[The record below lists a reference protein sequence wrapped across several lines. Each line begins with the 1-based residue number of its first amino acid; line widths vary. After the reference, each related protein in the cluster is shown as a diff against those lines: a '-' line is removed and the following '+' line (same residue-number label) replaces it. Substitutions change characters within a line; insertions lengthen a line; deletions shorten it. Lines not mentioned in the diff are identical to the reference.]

1 MAISVMLESFRLLLQ
16 AHGKGRS
23 MKCPSFYRTI
33 QVDGFSIFYREAGP
47 KDGPTLLLL
56 HGLPSSSRMFEP
68 LFARLSYCR
77 LVTINIVSGRPG
89 CEYHP
94 SDMAITM
101 NSLDHLVLTVANI
114 DITVDFYTEVL
125 GMELFTVDGRKALAF
140 GEQMIK
146 LQQRGHEVNPK
157 AAHPTA
163 GASDICFL
171 TSTPLDE
178 VIHHLNEQRVH
189 IEEGPVERNGAMGK
203 MRSIYVR
210 DPDKNL
216 VEISNY

>member
-1 MAISVMLESFRLLLQ
+1 MIHPRAASGMESQLRRSPR
-16 AHGKGRS
+16 ATPTKCCGKPPR
-23 MKCPSFYRTI
+23 
-33 QVDGFSIFYREAGP
+33 DA
-47 KDGPTLLLL
+47 
-56 HGLPSSSRMFEP
+56 
-68 LFARLSYCR
+68 
-77 LVTINIVSGRPG
+77 
-89 CEYHP
+89 YHP
-94 SDMAITM
+94 FEMAITI

-114 DITVDFYTEVL
+114 DITADFYTEVL

-146 LQQRGHEVNPK
+146 LQQRGHEVDPK

-163 GASDICFL
+163 GAGDICFI

-178 VIHHLNEQRVH
+178 VIRYLNEQKVR

-216 VEISNY
+216 VKISNY

>member
-1 MAISVMLESFRLLLQ
+1 LIRGA
-16 AHGKGRS
+16 AGKYS
-23 MKCPSFYRTI
+23 AS
-33 QVDGFSIFYREAGP
+33 
-47 KDGPTLLLL
+47 
-56 HGLPSSSRMFEP
+56 LP
-68 LFARLSYCR
+68 
-77 LVTINIVSGRPG
+77 IG
-89 CEYHP
+89 EYHP
-94 SDMAITM
+94 SHMAITM
-101 NSLDHLVLTVANI
+101 DSLDHLVLTVANI
-114 DITVDFYTEVL
+114 DISVDFYTEVL

-163 GASDICFL
+163 GAGDICFI

-178 VIHHLNEQRVH
+178 VIRYLGEQKVR
-189 IEEGPVERNGAMGK
+189 IEEGPVERSGAMGK
-203 MRSIYVR
+203 MRSIYLR

>member
-1 MAISVMLESFRLLLQ
+1 M
-16 AHGKGRS
+16 
-23 MKCPSFYRTI
+23 
-33 QVDGFSIFYREAGP
+33 D
-47 KDGPTLLLL
+47 
-56 HGLPSSSRMFEP
+56 
-68 LFARLSYCR
+68 
-77 LVTINIVSGRPG
+77 
-89 CEYHP
+89 
-94 SDMAITM
+94 
-101 NSLDHLVLTVANI
+101 SLDHLVLTVANI

-125 GMELFTVDGRKALAF
+125 GMELFTVDGRKALTF

-146 LQQRGHEVNPK
+146 LQQRGHEASPK
-157 AAHPTA
+157 AAHPTS
-163 GASDICFL
+163 GSGDICFI

-178 VIHHLNEQRVH
+178 VIRQLNEQKVH

>member
-1 MAISVMLESFRLLLQ
+1 
-16 AHGKGRS
+16 
-23 MKCPSFYRTI
+23 
-33 QVDGFSIFYREAGP
+33 
-47 KDGPTLLLL
+47 
-56 HGLPSSSRMFEP
+56 
-68 LFARLSYCR
+68 
-77 LVTINIVSGRPG
+77 
-89 CEYHP
+89 
-94 SDMAITM
+94 MAITM

-125 GMELFTVDGRKALAF
+125 GMELLTVDGRKAIGF

-157 AAHPTA
+157 ASHPTSGA
-163 GASDICFL
+163 GDFCLI

-178 VIHHLNEQRVH
+178 VIQQLTEQKIR

-203 MRSIYVR
+203 MRSIYIR

>member
-1 MAISVMLESFRLLLQ
+1 MAI
-16 AHGKGRS
+16 
-23 MKCPSFYRTI
+23 I
-33 QVDGFSIFYREAGP
+33 
-47 KDGPTLLLL
+47 
-56 HGLPSSSRMFEP
+56 
-68 LFARLSYCR
+68 
-77 LVTINIVSGRPG
+77 
-89 CEYHP
+89 
-94 SDMAITM
+94 M

-125 GMELFTVDGRKALAF
+125 GMESITVDGRKALAI

-146 LQQRGHEVNPK
+146 LQQRGHEAKIK
-157 AAHPTA
+157 AAHPTP
-163 GASDICFL
+163 GSGDICFI

-178 VIHHLNEQRVH
+178 VIRHLSEQKVR

>member
-1 MAISVMLESFRLLLQ
+1 VGTRFLL
-16 AHGKGRS
+16 
-23 MKCPSFYRTI
+23 CP
-33 QVDGFSIFYREAGP
+33 A
-47 KDGPTLLLL
+47 K
-56 HGLPSSSRMFEP
+56 
-68 LFARLSYCR
+68 YCE
-77 LVTINIVSGRPG
+77 RPPEG
-89 CEYHP
+89 EYHP

-101 NSLDHLVLTVANI
+101 DSLDHLVLTVANI

-125 GMELFTVDGRKALAF
+125 GMELSTVDGRKALAF

-163 GASDICFL
+163 GAGDICFI

-178 VIHHLNEQRVH
+178 VIRYLNEQKVH
-189 IEEGPVERNGAMGK
+189 LEEGPVERNGAMGK